1 MSIQARAVLLLTALV
16 GLAACS
22 TSPPTPPADAGIEG
36 LKVFANLGRS
46 NGQWVVVGHCTT
58 AGGSA
63 RSSMPRCNVAEMNKD
78 EALFFDLATLK
89 PFKEDNQLVCVDYS
103 LVDQYPERIKRC
115 QEFESIYDASLSPV
129 GALGTAIRFAT
140 TFGTTLSRRWVLD
153 EDRFRAA
160 IESAM
165 SAPQRQAY
173 LIAERDARMG
183 AIKARQDYAAA
194 APAREAAAQAAS
206 QEAARQR
213 ALKRQQF
220 QADRQRLAREAQN
233 RFATLSAQPKSIGA
247 TVCSRDNRLGYVE
260 QLAGPRIKLAI
271 KGRAV
276 VRRERVY
283 RDDDARGPFDVDTTG
298 LPIDWVSNPGLSN
311 VEVAVLD
318 PHYLFQPH
326 QTIKLG
332 HINTGEIWD
341 DATYWAACDWRF

>member
-1 MSIQARAVLLLTALV
+1 MKILVRRSLLPVVLL
-16 GLAACS
+16 GLSACS
-22 TSPPTPPADAGIEG
+22 SSPSTSSTDDGIG
-36 LKVFANLGRS
+36 NLQVYANLGRS
-46 NGQWVVVGHCTT
+46 NGQWVVGGHCTT
-58 AGGSA
+58 AGTSA
-63 RSSMPRCNVAEMNKD
+63 RSSIPRCNVAEMNKD

-103 LVDQYPERIKRC
+103 LVDQYPERIRRC

-153 EDRFRAA
+153 EDRFRET
-160 IESAM
+160 IESALPA
-165 SAPQRQAY
+165 SARQTY
-173 LIAERDARMG
+173 LVRERDARMG
-183 AIKARQDYAAA
+183 VAKATADYAAS

-233 RFATLSAQPKSIGA
+233 RFAALSAQPKSIGA

-260 QLAGPRIKLAI
+260 QVAGSRIKLAI

-276 VRRERVY
+276 VGRDRVY

-318 PHYLFQPH
+318 PHYLFQSH

-332 HINTGEIWD
+332 PIGTGEIWD
-341 DATYWAACDWRF
+341 DAVYWSACDWRF

>member
-153 EDRFRAA
+153 ECCGRLKVD
-160 IESAM
+160 
-165 SAPQRQAY
+165 Q
-173 LIAERDARMG
+173 LMG
-183 AIKARQDYAAA
+183 
-194 APAREAAAQAAS
+194 
-206 QEAARQR
+206 
-213 ALKRQQF
+213 
-220 QADRQRLAREAQN
+220 
-233 RFATLSAQPKSIGA
+233 
-247 TVCSRDNRLGYVE
+247 
-260 QLAGPRIKLAI
+260 
-271 KGRAV
+271 
-276 VRRERVY
+276 
-283 RDDDARGPFDVDTTG
+283 
-298 LPIDWVSNPGLSN
+298 VSPTEN
-311 VEVAVLD
+311 
-318 PHYLFQPH
+318 
-326 QTIKLG
+326 
-332 HINTGEIWD
+332 
-341 DATYWAACDWRF
+341 